1 MFTTLLVAIDASE
14 ASACAVSKASE
25 LAEQLGARVVLL
37 HVLDPATVVVA
48 PELMQVYQPTL
59 EEMKQKGQALLHDA
73 SDRIS
78 ELVEVETVL
87 LEGNP
92 AERIVRS
99 AADQAADLIVI
110 GTDSR
115 GRLAHFLLG
124 STADA
129 VIRRAPCPV
138 VAVRRSST
146 WPKPAVARSIFAN
159 AAAH

>member
-1 MFTTLLVAIDASE
+1 MFTTLLVAIDSSE
-14 ASACAVSKASE
+14 ASACAVNSAVE
-25 LAEQLGARVVLL
+25 LAEQLAARVVIL

-59 EEMKQKGQALLHDA
+59 EEMKKKGQVLLREA
-73 SDRIS
+73 SERFSDLI
-78 ELVEVETVL
+78 EIETLL

-92 AERIVRS
+92 AEQIVR
-99 AADQAADLIVI
+99 AATDQEADMVII

-138 VAVRRSST
+138 VAVRRC
-146 WPKPAVARSIFAN
+146 PKRQDAVVRKSRFAN
-159 AAAH
+159 AVA